1 MMTTYTRRAPGQEY
15 LKATLGELV
24 KEVVEQKD
32 LVLEINPQKVHTLS
46 LCQQIKASVLTC
58 IRIKFRA
65 VNCSRFEEDIKVFK
79 QRQWLCSP

>member
-1 MMTTYTRRAPGQEY
+1 MIIKNYFRFPQNKIILNIYFRRAPGQEY

-24 KEVVEQKD
+24 NEVVEQKD

-58 IRIKFRA
+58 IRIEFRA
-65 VNCSRFEEDIKVFK
+65 VPCSRFE
-79 QRQWLCSP
+79 